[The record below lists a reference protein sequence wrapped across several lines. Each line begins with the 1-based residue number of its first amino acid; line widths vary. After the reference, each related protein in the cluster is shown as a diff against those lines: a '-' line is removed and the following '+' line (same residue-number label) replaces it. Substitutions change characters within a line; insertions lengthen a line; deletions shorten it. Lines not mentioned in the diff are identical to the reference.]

1 MAGDTPIRGYMPVP
15 DSGTQVP
22 SPCGTE
28 EANEGKAS
36 GGNKWAKRRF
46 SPGPI
51 QDYDEQKDRLKKG
64 GY

>member
-1 MAGDTPIRGYMPVP
+1 MATYLDGYSTVP
-15 DSGTQVP
+15 DSGTQIP

-36 GGNKWAKRRF
+36 GGNRWARRKF

-51 QDYDEQKDRLKKG
+51 QDYDEKLDSLKGK
-64 GY
+64 

>member
-1 MAGDTPIRGYMPVP
+1 MPGYLDGYKPVP

-28 EANEGKAS
+28 EANEGKAA
-36 GGNKWAKRRF
+36 GGNKWAKRKF
-46 SPGPI
+46 SPGPM
-51 QDYDEQKDRLKKG
+51 QDFDEQKDSLKKG